1 MSFALAGIFPYAVDG
16 KIKGVVIV
24 IAGSAI
30 ASPSTSPTGSSA
42 GPDNC
47 GNPTIIHYDVRVT
60 VHTDDTNT
68 FPQPLANPGTWASV
82 IDWETHWANVA
93 MSVKRCNGN
102 LTILIPAGVWAS
114 PGETSRQSIAADTK
128 TFNWM
133 DNTDAEGAP
142 PCHFTNVTT
151 VRAGMSL
158 QGRRSD
164 FQFFAARLGAEAPRE
179 PFLQKCDARRNIGG
193 SPSGNGLGFGSGFV
207 RNTPGSAPVNHL
219 DFAFDALH
227 INLSN
232 HVENG
237 NAFPLAELELG
248 QGFTFSSGELHATG
262 MHGSG
267 HLATTQWASVNVTP
281 AHP

>member
-93 MSVKRCNGN
+93 MSVERCRGN
-102 LTILIPAGVWAS
+102 LTILIPAGVS
-114 PGETSRQSIAADTK
+114 VTPGETARQSIAADTK
-128 TFNWM
+128 TFTWM
-133 DNTDAEGAP
+133 DNTVETGKDI
-142 PCHFTNVTT
+142 
-151 VRAGMSL
+151 
-158 QGRRSD
+158 
-164 FQFFAARLGAEAPRE
+164 PRE
-179 PFLQKCDARRNIGG
+179 TIRVC
-193 SPSGNGLGFGSGFV
+193 
-207 RNTPGSAPVNHL
+207 SAG
-219 DFAFDALH
+219 AQ
-227 INLSN
+227 IRSN
-232 HVENG
+232 
-237 NAFPLAELELG
+237 
-248 QGFTFSSGELHATG
+248 
-262 MHGSG
+262 
-267 HLATTQWASVNVTP
+267 SVPTP
-281 AHP
+281 AHRRTRLRIASRRMAAAVRFETPSFA